1 MLGRECDGPNDGP
14 TGKVDHSER
23 DRSCRSGFITCIIMV
38 ENPRNGAEQN
48 MLGCEF
54 DGPNDG
60 PTGEVDRNERDGSC
74 RSGFLETEKHSAASA
89 SGERAEAGSEALI

>member
-1 MLGRECDGPNDGP
+1 
-14 TGKVDHSER
+14 
-23 DRSCRSGFITCIIMV
+23 
-38 ENPRNGAEQN
+38 

-60 PTGEVDRNERDGSC
+60 PTGEIDRSERDGSC

-89 SGERAEAGSEALI
+89 SGKRTEAGGEALN